1 MSKVEK
7 PVALFLYGAFRLYG
21 GGLSKAWF
29 QRLQAMHEAGW
40 EVRIA
45 LVTYGRYRKKMLDR
59 ALGGSIP
66 NGIQIYQFWTSPMS
80 KSQIALAWLRDM
92 SYYVVMRILRK
103 PLKRNVISPIGNG
116 VQRELKYDT
125 YGRLLSEIER
135 EIDSNVVKSRVWFDT
150 GRNPI
155 IREWCLPGEEIMTMF
170 QRFSDPEPQTM
181 IEARVEW
188 LKNLDL
194 PAGSVVFSDSP
205 NTYPVVA
212 QLPEKFGKVF
222 VMHLNHLK
230 RGEGALGTLTPRMEI
245 GLEPF
250 ADRPDAVV
258 CATPDQGEDLKERYG
273 QKFPVF
279 SIRPVVKKIETPVDT
294 VRDRHK
300 IVAVGRLVDV
310 KRLDHVFRALPK
322 VLAAVPQA
330 YLEVWGSGSDLERLE
345 GIVSELGV
353 TDKVTFCGYTGNPE
367 MVFRTAGCSVLT
379 SRRESFG
386 LAVTESLLQGCPVV
400 SYDVKY
406 GPRTVIRDGVNG
418 FIVADN
424 DEEGLAQRIVDVISQ
439 PELQDAMSIEA
450 QKVAQLVDYE
460 HFTKAWLELAHD
472 VRQQALARVTAR

>member
-1 MSKVEK
+1 MPNEGK

-29 QRLQAMHEAGW
+29 QRLQAMHDAGW

-45 LVTYGRYRKKMLDR
+45 LLTYGRYRKKMLAR

-66 NGIQIYQFWTSPMS
+66 DGIQIYKFWTSPMS
-80 KSQIALAWLRDM
+80 KSAIAIAWVRHM
-92 SYYVVMRILRK
+92 SYYAAMRLMRK
-103 PLKRNVISPIGNG
+103 PLPRNIITPLGNG
-116 VQRELKYDT
+116 MQHELKYDT

-135 EIDSNVVKSRVWFDT
+135 EIETNVVKTRVWFDT

-155 IREWCLPGEEIMTMF
+155 IREWCAPGEEIMTMF
-170 QRFSDPEPQTM
+170 QRYSDAEPQTM
-181 IEARVEW
+181 VAARTEW
-188 LKNLDL
+188 LTELDL
-194 PAGSVVFSDSP
+194 PAGTVVFSDSP
-205 NTYPVVA
+205 ITYPVVA
-212 QLPEKFGKVF
+212 QLPEKLGKVF
-222 VMHLNHLK
+222 VLHLNHLK
-230 RGEGALGTLTPRMEI
+230 RGESALGILTPRMET

-273 QKFPVF
+273 EHFPVVA
-279 SIRPVVKKIETPVDT
+279 IRPVVKKIETPSDA

-310 KRLDHVFRALPK
+310 KRLDHVFRALPA
-322 VLAAVPQA
+322 VLNVIPDAHMDI
-330 YLEVWGSGSDLERLE
+330 WGSGSDQERLE
-345 GIVSELGV
+345 GVLAELGLQ
-353 TDKVTFCGYTGNPE
+353 DAVTFCGYTGNPE
-367 MVFRTAGCSVLT
+367 MIFRTAGCSVLT

-418 FIVADN
+418 YIVPDN
-424 DEEGLAQRIVDVISQ
+424 DVDALSKRIIDVLSN
-439 PELQDAMSIEA
+439 PELQDSMGVEGL
-450 QKVAQLVDYE
+450 KVAELVDRA
-460 HFTKAWLELAHD
+460 HFTKAWLQLADD
-472 VRQQALARVTAR
+472 VRQKALARATK

>member
-1 MSKVEK
+1 MSNDEK

-29 QRLQAMHEAGW
+29 QRLQAMHDAGW

-45 LVTYGRYRKKMLDR
+45 LLTYGRYRKKMLAR
-59 ALGGSIP
+59 ALGGTIP
-66 NGIQIYQFWTSPMS
+66 DGIQIYKFWTSPMS
-80 KSQIALAWLRDM
+80 RPQIALAWVRDM
-92 SYYVVMRILRK
+92 SYYVAMRLLRK
-103 PLKRNVISPIGNG
+103 PLKRNVITPMGNG
-116 VQRELKYDT
+116 MQHELKYDT

-135 EIDSNVVKSRVWFDT
+135 EIESNVVKTRVWYDT

-155 IREWCLPGEEIMTMF
+155 IREWCAPGEEIMTMF
-170 QRFSDPEPQTM
+170 QRYSDAEPQTM
-181 IEARVEW
+181 VSARVEW
-188 LKNLDL
+188 LTNLDL
-194 PAGSVVFSDSP
+194 PAGTVVFSDSP
-205 NTYPVVA
+205 ITYPVVA
-212 QLPEKFGKVF
+212 QLPEKLGKIF

-273 QKFPVF
+273 EKFPVVA
-279 SIRPVVKKIETPVDT
+279 IRPVVKKIETPADA

-310 KRLDHVFRALPK
+310 KRLDHVFRALPT
-322 VLAAVPQA
+322 VLAAVPDA
-330 YLEVWGSGSDLERLE
+330 HLDIWGSGSDQERLE
-345 GIVSELGV
+345 GIVGELGLQSA
-353 TDKVTFCGYTGNPE
+353 VTFCGYTGNPE

-406 GPRTVIRDGVNG
+406 GPRTVIRDGVSG
-418 FIVADN
+418 FIVPDN
-424 DEEGLAQRIVDVISQ
+424 DVDALARRIIDVISQ
-439 PELQDAMSIEA
+439 PDLQDSMGVEGM
-450 QKVAQLVDYE
+450 KVAELVDRA
-460 HFTKAWLELAHD
+460 HFTQAWLELAND
-472 VRQQALARVTAR
+472 VRQRALARVAN